1 MAIGITRAMRDV
13 TTDNTEDRALLL
25 RIATGDRDAV
35 ALVYDRYATGL
46 FQVLTAILG
55 STADAEDALQE
66 TFCKLI
72 AGRMSGAGN
81 LKAYL
86 YTVARREAY
95 QILRGRKR
103 VEVREEAEM
112 PDTGAVSAEIAGVDW
127 QVLLRELPV
136 EQREVVAMKVYEEMT
151 FEEIAALAGISVN
164 TAASRYRYGIAR
176 LRAGLREDD
185 DHGS

>member
-1 MAIGITRAMRDV
+1 MAIGMTRAMMA
-13 TTDNTEDRALLL
+13 TDNTEDRALLR
-25 RIATGDRDAV
+25 RIAAGDRDSV
-35 ALVYDRYATGL
+35 ALVYDRYATGI

-72 AGRMSGAGN
+72 AGRMAGANN

-95 QILRGRKR
+95 QILRSRKR
-103 VEVREEAEM
+103 VSLHDDGGLPEA
-112 PDTGAVSAEIAGVDW
+112 GAVSAEIAGVDW
-127 QVLLRELPV
+127 QALLRDLPV

-151 FEEIAALAGISVN
+151 FEEIASLTGVSVN

-185 DHGS
+185 GHGS